1 MYHTTLANA
10 GRWGRWLAASAAFL
24 IVPSF
29 ANAGVITRAGGAQ
42 PDFHYGTIHF
52 HPKSVTLDV
61 NYQQGGSAAFT
72 VKQKGNS
79 DNRFKAQI
87 ACDLNLGSPPKVKMN
102 GNKGTIYVPAQKV
115 FGISIDCTV
124 TVLGEGGVTG
134 EMPVL
139 IDLNL

>member
-1 MYHTTLANA
+1 MYHTTLAHA
-10 GRWGRWLAASAAFL
+10 GRWGLRLTAIAAFL

-29 ANAGVITRAGGAQ
+29 ANAGVIARAGGAQ

-52 HPKSVTLDV
+52 HPKSLTLAV
-61 NYQQGGSAAFT
+61 NYQQGGNASFK

-79 DNRFKAQI
+79 NDRYKAQI
-87 ACDLNLGSPPKVKMN
+87 ACDLNLGSPPSVKMN
-102 GNKGTIYVPAQKV
+102 GNVGTVFVPSQKI
-115 FGISIDCTV
+115 FGISVNCTV

-134 EMPVL
+134 DMPVL